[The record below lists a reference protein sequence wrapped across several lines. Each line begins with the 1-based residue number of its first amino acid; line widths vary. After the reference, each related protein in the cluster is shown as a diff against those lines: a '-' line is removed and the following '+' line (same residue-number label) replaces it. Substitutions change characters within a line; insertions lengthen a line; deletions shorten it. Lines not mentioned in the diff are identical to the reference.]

1 MSGPLLGFYF
11 TMVNENTVSA
21 LSWGAYSLLKDTDNK
36 QVSKQAYN
44 YKI

>member
-1 MSGPLLGFYF
+1 MSGPVLDIYF
-11 TMVNENTVSA
+11 TLMNENTVPV